1 MDIIEKILEMA
12 TEKGIEKGKKMA
24 IYDAWLRCK
33 DMDLLA
39 NLFGLPSGEIKMVI
53 QEMRKNNPNS

>member
-1 MDIIEKILEMA
+1 MA
-12 TEKGIEKGKKMA
+12 TEKGKKMA

-39 NLFGLPSGEIKMVI
+39 NLFGLSSGEIKMVI
-53 QEMRKNNPNS
+53 QEMRKNNSNS